1 MADTSGP
8 WNSASWA
15 EGQWGDHMSP
25 AMPSGVIGD
34 PVSSAGTGALGLT
47 TSGLTVTLAV
57 GSANVG
63 GFGYDRVA
71 PVTSTAVT
79 ANTNATNN
87 RRDRLVLRRNL
98 STQTVTP
105 VVIAG
110 AAAASPVAP
119 AITRTATTFDLPM
132 FSFLVPPASGTNI
145 TGIVDERYFVSGDK
159 PNRLSVWSVSSNP
172 PTAGVFGGMVV
183 VDHSTNE
190 RWRYDGATWVIDAN
204 RMMRAQRTPTGTIPT
219 AAYTSFTSDTGWTE
233 TDPWNMRSTG
243 ATFVAPW
250 TGWYQINA
258 TVYFAADGTGARGI
272 ALEPA
277 SGVDVGNGNGTQLRL
292 ALVPAATSNS
302 TIVSGSHL
310 TQLNAGN
317 TVQLSAYQNSGGSLA
332 VENINISMTFLGRN

>member
-8 WNSASWA
+8 WNNATWS
-15 EGQWGDHMSP
+15 EGQWGDHIGATMI
-25 AMPSGVIGD
+25 SGVIGD

-98 STQTVTP
+98 STQTITP

-119 AITRTATTFDLPM
+119 AITRSATVFDQPM

-145 TGIVDERYFVSGDK
+145 TGIVDERIFVSGSR
-159 PNRLSVWSVSSNP
+159 PNRLAVWSFANL
-172 PTAGVFGGMVV
+172 PTEGLYAGMMVV
-183 VDHSTNE
+183 DASNGDT
-190 RWRYDGATWVIDAN
+190 WRYDGSAWVVSSP
-204 RMMRAQRTPTGTIPT
+204 RMMRAQRTPTGTIPS

-243 ATFVAPW
+243 ATFVANW

-277 SGVDVGNGNGTQLRL
+277 AGVDVGNGSGTQLRL

-332 VENINISMTFLGRN
+332 VENINISMTYLGRN